1 MYKVNNIEF
10 KTKGDV
16 KEYAMN
22 ILLNNLDKE
31 IVGEDKEFAMDLI
44 RHHEHKYDM
53 DNIVLIESRSL
64 SPDKLIP
71 VFMLHI
77 ETKVKKQTKIRK
89 THASVNRC
97 VGDLPP
103 LNVKTIDYVFN
114 FGKYKGMS
122 INDINDNDYLK
133 WLLADPNV
141 MGKGDRV
148 WIKQYLKYGFIPHN
162 DHGFIDIE
170 DNEGTR

>member
-22 ILLNNLDKE
+22 ILMNNLNKE
-31 IVGEDKEFAMDLI
+31 IVGEDKDFAMDLI
-44 RHHEHKYDM
+44 RHHEHNYDM
-53 DNIVLIESRSL
+53 DNIVMIESKSL
-64 SPDKLIP
+64 STEKLIP

-77 ETKVKKQTKIRK
+77 ETNSKNKTKIRT

-103 LNVKTIDYVFN
+103 LNVETIDYIFK

-122 INDINDNDYLK
+122 IKDINDNDYLK
-133 WLLADPNV
+133 WLLEDSNILN
-141 MGKGDRV
+141 KRDRI
-148 WIKQYLKYGFIPHN
+148 WIKQFIKYGYIPHN
-162 DHGFIDIE
+162 DHGFIDIKE
-170 DNEGTR
+170 